1 MQYKAKAH
9 TLFKKYGLLSLSA
22 YNLKIEFGRAASL
35 TSLRASHLLTRSR
48 RAIRGFSTSRASAC
62 LARTAR
68 LRRAPLLSLSLRR
81 IAQLY

>member
-1 MQYKAKAH
+1 
-9 TLFKKYGLLSLSA
+9 
-22 YNLKIEFGRAASL
+22 
-35 TSLRASHLLTRSR
+35 LLTRSR